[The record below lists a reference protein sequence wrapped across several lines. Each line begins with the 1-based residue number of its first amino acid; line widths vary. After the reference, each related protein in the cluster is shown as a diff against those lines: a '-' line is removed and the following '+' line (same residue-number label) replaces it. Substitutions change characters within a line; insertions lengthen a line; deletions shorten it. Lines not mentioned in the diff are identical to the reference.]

1 MPYTIDFSLASSPQI
16 ETALCRRLAKI
27 RLLRNMTQAQLARQA
42 GISIGT
48 LIRLEKGEGVSLDTF
63 IRVLTA
69 LGIQGNLSTLLPD
82 PDVRPMER
90 IRHTG
95 TERLRAHT
103 KKKSAESSTWTWG
116 DSLEEKKP

>member
-1 MPYTIDFSLASSPQI
+1 MPYDIDFSLAASSQI
-16 ETALCRRLAKI
+16 ELALCRRLANI

-42 GISIGT
+42 GLSIGT
-48 LIRLEKGEGVSLDTF
+48 LVRLEKGEGVSLDTF

-69 LGIQGNLSTLLPD
+69 LGIQGNLTSLLPD

-95 TERLRAHT
+95 AERLRARPS
-103 KKKSAESSTWTWG
+103 KKPTDASNWAWG
-116 DSLEEKKP
+116 DSPEEKKP